1 MSEGLNEVRLLG
13 NLGADPELK
22 MSQGG
27 MAILKLRIATAARV
41 KDKNETWVDKTEWH
55 HVTVFGKR
63 AEGLNKCLRKG
74 SQVMVLGAL
83 RSSSYEDRDG
93 QKRYKTEIIAYKIL
107 LCGGRPGGGGYQT
120 PTAPNDQPKAADAPC
135 PADDDLENLPF

>member
-27 MAILKLRIATAARV
+27 MAILKLRVATAARV
-41 KDKNETWVDKTEWH
+41 KDKNETWIDKTEWH
-55 HVTVFGKR
+55 FVTVFGKR
-63 AEGLNKCLRKG
+63 AEGLSKCLQKG
-74 SQVMVLGAL
+74 SQLMVLGSL

-93 QKRYKTEIIAYKIL
+93 QKRYKTEIIADKVL
-107 LCGGRPGGGGYQT
+107 LCGGKPSGSPRQSREPDPPSSAG
-120 PTAPNDQPKAADAPC
+120 ANDPYPVEDS
-135 PADDDLENLPF
+135 ELPF